1 MGVLDFVNKYFPS
14 IGNTGAA
21 PTTPTPAPTTAIP
34 SLVAPRPAA
43 APVKTA
49 TPPSNVFSHLFS
61 DFQSGGKSAASSFAN
76 TQEAYKHPTFTPGFQ
91 KFRDFSNTA
100 VSTAMAP
107 GTKILK
113 PILEK
118 AGVPSGVAGVAGFI
132 GDIAAPGPGG
142 KAKGA
147 AKIVEEAPTIE
158 RGFISSVKAL
168 LPEAQK
174 IAGQYIPRATDPL
187 AQKAR
192 NLVIDHPAVA
202 EKLALN
208 GNDDVA
214 VAVASEYIKK
224 LGEDAKK
231 ATDPSIAAA
240 LYDKAANIANTL
252 APKLTEAGR
261 SIQAASILGRL
272 TPEGQV
278 RFAAREIQ
286 KFNEAHPGAKIPELT
301 GDQTK
306 TIIDKMNEIEQIPDL
321 AKKNIEFKKLQ
332 NTIQDLVPSP
342 LVKKLT
348 TIWKAGL
355 LTGVKTSGLN
365 IFSNL
370 SHGISEVAK
379 DVPATAVDSVAS
391 LFTGQRTKSFTT
403 SGVAGGVK
411 EGFQKGWDYLKSG
424 VDARD
429 SATKLDYHH
438 VNFGKGPV
446 AKAAKAYTE
455 TVFKVLGAEDQ
466 PFYYGA
472 LARGIAEQAK
482 VSAINSGLKGAEKAA
497 HIDNLVQNPNN
508 EMIKSATADALRAV
522 FQNETALGKAAKKI
536 QDIPY
541 VGQVI
546 VPFGK
551 TPAAVATQIINYTPI
566 GLAGTI
572 LRNIGKGKF
581 NQKDFAEG
589 IGRGLTG
596 TGVLAAG
603 YQLAK
608 NGLVALDRP
617 TTEREQKLWDAEG
630 RKPNTILVDGKWR
643 SPAVLGPAGNVLL
656 VGAHFQKALEN
667 NPGNPQAALT
677 EGIFGS
683 LKSFTEQTFLTGVN
697 QVANAL
703 SDPQRFASTY
713 INSLVSSLVPTIVA
727 DTAHA
732 TDPVERRAESTLQ
745 KVQARIPGAR
755 ETLQPQVNVLGK
767 DTPRIG
773 NIFEVLA
780 DPTRPSADLSTP
792 TTQELRRLTDAG
804 HPVSPTQLGDTA
816 GYKALSQ
823 EENTKIWEHA
833 GKIINDKLTS
843 LFSQPAYK
851 ALDDDKKAQ
860 AVDAVVRQAGVNSR
874 VGMAIQLTQG
884 LKGQQLKDKL
894 SALKSGGLLNQEVF
908 SKYLEMR

>member
-1 MGVLDFVNKYFPS
+1 
-14 IGNTGAA
+14 
-21 PTTPTPAPTTAIP
+21 
-34 SLVAPRPAA
+34 
-43 APVKTA
+43 
-49 TPPSNVFSHLFS
+49 
-61 DFQSGGKSAASSFAN
+61 
-76 TQEAYKHPTFTPGFQ
+76 
-91 KFRDFSNTA
+91 
-100 VSTAMAP
+100 MAP
-107 GTKILK
+107 GTHIVK
-113 PILEK
+113 PLLEK
-118 AGVPSGVAGVAGFI
+118 AGVPSGVAGVAGFL
-132 GDIAAPGPGG
+132 GDLAAPGPGG
-142 KAKGA
+142 KAKGV
-147 AKIVEEAPTIE
+147 AKLAEEAPTIE
-158 RGFISSVKAL
+158 RAFITSVKDL

-174 IAGQYIPRATDPL
+174 VAGQYIPRATDAL

-192 NLVIDHPAVA
+192 NLINDHPEVA
-202 EKLALN
+202 EKLALT
-208 GNDDVA
+208 GNDDSA
-214 VAVASEYIKK
+214 VAVASELIKK

-231 ATDPSIAAA
+231 ATDPSVANA
-240 LYDKAANIANTL
+240 LYDKAATVANTL

-261 SIQAASILGRL
+261 SVQAASILGRL

-286 KFNEAHPGAKIPELT
+286 RFNESTPGAKIPELT

-306 TIIDKMNEIEQIPDL
+306 IILDKMHEIQNIPDL
-321 AKKNIEFKKLQ
+321 AKKSVEFKKLQ

-348 TIWKAGL
+348 TVWKAGL
-355 LTGVKTSGLN
+355 LTGIKTSGLN

-379 DVPATAVDSVAS
+379 DIPATAVDSVAS

-403 SGVAGGVK
+403 QGIGSGVK
-411 EGFQKGWDYLKSG
+411 EGFEKGWDYLKSG

-482 VSAINSGLKGAEKAA
+482 VAAINQGVKGADKAGF
-497 HIDNLVQNPNN
+497 IDNLVKNPNN
-508 EMIKSATADALRAV
+508 DMIKSATADALRAV
-522 FQNETALGKAAKKI
+522 FQNETALGKAAKKL

-566 GLAGTI
+566 GIAGTI

-589 IGRGLTG
+589 LGRGLTG
-596 TGVLAAG
+596 TGILAAG
-603 YQLAK
+603 YALAK

-630 RKPNTILVDGKWR
+630 RKPNTILIDGKWR

-656 VGAHFQKALEN
+656 VGAHFQDALKN

-713 INSLVSSLVPTIVA
+713 INSLVSSLVPTAVA
-727 DTAHA
+727 DIAHA
-732 TDPVERRAESTLQ
+732 TDPTERRAESTLQ

-823 EENTKIWEHA
+823 QENTQIWEHA
-833 GKIINDKLTS
+833 GKIINDKLTN
-843 LFSQPAYK
+843 LFAKPAYK
-851 ALDDDKKAQ
+851 ALDDDAKAKL
-860 AVDAVVRQAGVNSR
+860 VDSFIRQAGVNAR
-874 VGMAIQLTQG
+874 VAAVMELTQG
-884 LKGQQLKDKL
+884 LSGDARTQKLKQLKD
-894 SALKSGGLLNQEVF
+894 GGLLNQEV
-908 SKYLEMR
+908 YNAYVEMR